1 MASYTAA
8 EIEYFQGY
16 LVELRRV
23 RFSGASRVKYRDRD
37 TTFRSDAE
45 LAKAIKDLED
55 ILTPSTAARS
65 GAGFAEFGTGLE

>member
-1 MASYTAA
+1 MADYTEA
-8 EIEYFQGY
+8 EIEYFRGY

-55 ILTPSTAARS
+55 ILNPNTSARS
-65 GAGFAEFGTGLE
+65 GVGFSEFGTGL